1 MTYAD
6 LKTLTKALLT
16 SDFPLPDTEAATK
29 ALLSMAYNYLVDKCQ
44 VLNLQTKDKSE
55 TIQRLG
61 RGDFLVRK
69 PDLPKSDKDELD
81 IDEELCYAVAS
92 LLASYLSDKKVAIHQ
107 ARADEIIRSYN
118 AKVDEFIES
127 AKEMTG
133 EVI

>member
-1 MTYAD
+1 MTYAG

-29 ALLSMAYNYLVDKCQ
+29 ALLGMAYNYLVDKCQ
-44 VLNLQTKDKSE
+44 VLNLQTQDKSE

-69 PDLPKSDKDELD
+69 PDLPKNDKDELD
-81 IDEELCYAVAS
+81 IDEDLCYAVAS
-92 LLASYLSDKKVAIHQ
+92 LLASYLSEKRVAIHQ

-127 AKEMTG
+127 AKELEG
-133 EVI
+133 GII

>member
-29 ALLSMAYNYLVDKCQ
+29 ALLSMTYNYLVDKCQ
-44 VLNLQTKDKSE
+44 VLNLQTQDKSE
-55 TIQRLG
+55 AIQRLG

-69 PDLPKSDKDELD
+69 PDLPKNDKDELD
-81 IDEELCYAVAS
+81 VDEELCYAVAS
-92 LLASYLSDKKVAIHQ
+92 LLASYLSDKRIAIHQ

>member
-6 LKTLTKALLT
+6 LKTLTRALLT

-44 VLNLQTKDKSE
+44 VLNLQTQDKSE
-55 TIQRLG
+55 AIQRLG

-69 PDLPKSDKDELD
+69 PELPKNDKDELD
-81 IDEELCYAVAS
+81 IDEDLCYAVAS
-92 LLASYLSDKKVAIHQ
+92 LLASYLSDKRVTIHQ

-127 AKEMTG
+127 AKELTG

>member
-44 VLNLQTKDKSE
+44 VLNLQTQDKSE
-55 TIQRLG
+55 SIQRLG

-69 PDLPKSDKDELD
+69 PDLPKNDKDELD

-92 LLASYLSDKKVAIHQ
+92 LLASYLSDKRVAIHQ

>member
-44 VLNLQTKDKSE
+44 VLNLQTQDKSE
-55 TIQRLG
+55 AIQRLG

-69 PDLPKSDKDELD
+69 PDLPKNDKDELD
-81 IDEELCYAVAS
+81 VDEELCYAVAS
-92 LLASYLSDKKVAIHQ
+92 LLASYLSDKRVAIHQ